1 MCDFIEFLSIVSM
14 LYDNMKVFV
23 IIIFIK
29 VIRIFNLFLNVITN
43 FFFFED
49 LIFIECVEEEKIIVI
64 YK

>member
-23 IIIFIK
+23 IIIFKK

>member
-14 LYDNMKVFV
+14 LYDNMKVFI
-23 IIIFIK
+23 IIIFKK